1 MKKIAHYISFV
12 ISILLLVNI
21 FKIMNLGIKQLSEFE
36 YGYLVG
42 KIFLFL
48 VFVVVFYRT
57 RKQNI
62 KSWLFLK
69 VNLTI
74 INCCQ
79 IPWKSSINLIYYDP
93 KINQPKEGVFIWCVL
108 GVLTIKPLVFPK
120 WKSLPREGS

>member
-1 MKKIAHYISFV
+1 MKKITHYISFV
-12 ISILLLVNI
+12 ISILLLINI
-21 FKIMNLGIKQLSEFE
+21 FKIMNLGIKQLSEFG

-42 KIFLFL
+42 KIILFL
-48 VFVVVFYRT
+48 VFVVVFY

-69 VNLTI
+69 VKLTI

-93 KINQPKEGVFIWCVL
+93 KKNKPKEGVFIWGIL
-108 GVLTIKPLVFPK
+108 GVLTIKPLVYPK
-120 WKSLPREGS
+120 WKSSPKEGS